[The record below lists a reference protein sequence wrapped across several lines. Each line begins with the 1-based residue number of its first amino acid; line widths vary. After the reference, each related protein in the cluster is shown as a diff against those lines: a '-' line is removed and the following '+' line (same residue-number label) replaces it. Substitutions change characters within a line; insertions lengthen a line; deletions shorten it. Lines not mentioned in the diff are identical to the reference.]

1 VGAKTGCLA
10 SFTRP
15 VVVPLAGIPA
25 MDEQSKSEIWDLT
38 IGTFTVAM
46 AAALAV
52 SLMVLVALAF
62 AAQ

>member
-1 VGAKTGCLA
+1 V

-25 MDEQSKSEIWDLT
+25 MDEQSKSEVWDLT

>member
-1 VGAKTGCLA
+1 
-10 SFTRP
+10 
-15 VVVPLAGIPA
+15 
-25 MDEQSKSEIWDLT
+25 MDEQTKSEIWDLT